1 MAFWL
6 RANIEQIRVLQGQYW
21 QLEHILEGIIHKAA
35 HLRLV
40 NYGCQTQYF
49 FAWTF
54 VEQQTYY
61 KFLKLDSVKSM
72 YYWQYKQKHFVQNK
86 QNYFKQ

>member
-1 MAFWL
+1 MDVKH
-6 RANIEQIRVLQGQYW
+6 NI
-21 QLEHILEGIIHKAA
+21 
-35 HLRLV
+35 
-40 NYGCQTQYF
+40 F

-54 VEQQTYY
+54 VEQQIYY

-72 YYWQYKQKHFVQNK
+72 YYWQYKQKHIVQNK